1 MDIEIK
7 KLSKDL
13 LGDYLHF
20 FDNLVFDEH
29 PDWQNCYCYSYHFT
43 GTAEEWEI
51 KGRNRE
57 KVIEYINC
65 GKMCGYLAYNDGLPI
80 GWVNAN
86 DRNNY
91 ERLTLLDEIQDGNL
105 YKVCSV
111 VCFVIKSDFR
121 RKGVATKLLERVC
134 ADYKADGYSSVE
146 AYPDSKAVSNEDNFN
161 GPLSLY
167 IKNGFHIFK
176 EFKDYKIV
184 RREL

>member
-1 MDIEIK
+1 MNFEIK
-7 KLSKDL
+7 KLSGEVLD
-13 LGDYLHF
+13 DYLFF

-57 KVIEYINC
+57 KAIELIKA
-65 GKMCGYLAYNDGLPI
+65 GRMRGYLAYVDGKPI

-86 DRNNY
+86 DKDNY
-91 ERLTLLDEIQDGNL
+91 ERLALFEEMRDDG
-105 YKVCSV
+105 KDRICSV
-111 VCFVIKSDFR
+111 VCFVIKSGFR
-121 RKGVATKLLERVC
+121 RKGVATRLLERVC
-134 ADYKADGYSSVE
+134 EDYKADGYRYVE
-146 AYPDSKAVSNEDNFN
+146 AYPDTHAVSSEDNFN

-167 IKNGFHIFK
+167 KKNGFHSHK
-176 EFKDYKIV
+176 ELKDCRIV